1 VTDGPVDPRIDK
13 LIASLYGE
21 LSEEQERE
29 LQRLLAEDAAL
40 RAEWE
45 ELRSTRAILK
55 GWEVEEAPPS
65 FVIVGGEAGTVPSA
79 RAPIGRWDRLKAR
92 LERLAPSPAWGLA
105 AAALLLAGL
114 ALADFQIQR
123 VDGGIALRFGDRT
136 EGPVVAKGKEGASP
150 AAGSATPAGGD
161 AGRAPSIQAI
171 PASGVTGGQHDPKT
185 LLAPGNQ
192 GSAPDGAA
200 PYLTR
205 EEFKTYADG
214 MARTIVA
221 LLNDYSDRRDEEL
234 SHALVNMYQELNQK
248 QTFAYDDLSGK
259 IDAVRVGLIMEKTKT
274 DAQLE
279 TLLDQAKGE
288 PLAPGTQPP
297 TKKTEE
303 K

>member
-21 LSEEQERE
+21 LSEEQEQE

-65 FVIVGGEAGTVPSA
+65 FVIVGGEAAAARSG

-92 LERLAPSPAWGLA
+92 LERLAPSPTWGLA
-105 AAALLLAGL
+105 AAALLLAVL
-114 ALADFQIQR
+114 ALSDFQVHR
-123 VDGGIALRFGDRT
+123 VDGGIALRFGDRP
-136 EGPVVAKGKEGASP
+136 EGPLVAKGNEEAAP
-150 AAGSATPAGGD
+150 AAGTATPTGAA
-161 AGRAPSIQAI
+161 AGRTPTIQAI
-171 PASGVTGGQHDPKT
+171 PASEVTGGPHDPKT
-185 LLAPGNQ
+185 LLAAGNQ
-192 GSAPDGAA
+192 AGAPDGAA

-221 LLNDYSDRRDEEL
+221 LLNDYSDRRDKEL

-248 QTFAYDDLSGK
+248 QTFAYDDLRGR
-259 IDAVRVGLIMEKTKT
+259 IDAVGVGLIMEQTKT

-279 TLLDQAKGE
+279 TLLDQSKGAS
-288 PLAPGTQPP
+288 LAPGTQPP